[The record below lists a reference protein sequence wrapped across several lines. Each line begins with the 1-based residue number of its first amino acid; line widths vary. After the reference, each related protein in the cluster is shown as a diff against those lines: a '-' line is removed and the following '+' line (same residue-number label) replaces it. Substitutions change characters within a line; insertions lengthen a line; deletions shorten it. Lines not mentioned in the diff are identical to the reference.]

1 MHSITRAA
9 AGLLLALTS
18 AFGAAQA
25 PDYPSKPVRLVVPFA
40 PGGGT
45 DIVAR
50 IVAEKIQA
58 KWGQPVIVDNRPG
71 AGGNIGAE
79 FVYRAA
85 PDGYTLLLTPPP
97 PLVINQSL
105 YSKIPFK
112 PDEFAPVSLISASPN
127 ILVIHPALP
136 VNNVKELIEYAKKNP
151 DKVNYA
157 SQGNGTTSHLT
168 AEMFGAQAGIHLTHV
183 PYKGSGPALADLMG
197 GQVNMMFAEVSS
209 AINLVRTG
217 KLRVLAV
224 GGARRSPALPD
235 TPTISDT
242 LPGFVST
249 TSSSLVASPGTPAT
263 IVNKLSAVVAEAMKD
278 PATAGRLTQLS
289 AEPVGSTP
297 EQHAQFLRE
306 ERKLWDAVIR
316 KVGIQ
321 LD

>member
-1 MHSITRAA
+1 MHLITRAA
-9 AGLLLALTS
+9 AGLLLALTTGLS
-18 AFGAAQA
+18 AAQA
-25 PDYPSKPVRLVVPFA
+25 NDYPSKPIRLVVPFA
-40 PGGGT
+40 SGGGT

-50 IVAEKIQA
+50 IVAEKVQA
-58 KWGQPVIVDNRPG
+58 KWGQPVIVDHRPG

-97 PLVINQSL
+97 PLVINQGL

-112 PDEFAPVSLISASPN
+112 AEEFKPVSLISASPN

-136 VNNVKELIEYAKKNP
+136 VSNVKELIEYAKKNP

-168 AEMFGAQAGIHLTHV
+168 AEMFGSQAGIQLNHV

-209 AINLVRTG
+209 AINLVRAG

-235 TPTISDT
+235 TPTMSDT
-242 LPGFVST
+242 LSGFVST
-249 TSSSLVASPGTPAT
+249 SSSSLVAPPGTPAEV
-263 IVNKLSAVVAEAMKD
+263 VNKLSAVVAEAMKE
-278 PATAGRLTQLS
+278 PAIARRLTELS
-289 AEPVGSTP
+289 TEPVGSSP
-297 EQHAQFLRE
+297 EQHAQYLRE
-306 ERKLWDAVIR
+306 ERQRWDAVIR

-321 LD
+321 LN

>member
-1 MHSITRAA
+1 MRSIIRAA
-9 AGLLLALTS
+9 AGVLLALATGLS
-18 AFGAAQA
+18 AAQ
-25 PDYPSKPVRLVVPFA
+25 PSDYPNRPIRLVVPFA

-58 KWGQPVIVDNRPG
+58 RWGQPVIVDNKPG
-71 AGGNIGAE
+71 AGGNVGAE

-105 YSKIPFK
+105 YSRVPFK
-112 PDEFAPVSLISASPN
+112 AEEFAPVSLISASPN
-127 ILVIHPALP
+127 ILVVHPALP

-168 AEMFGAQAGIHLTHV
+168 AEMFASQAGIPLTHV

-209 AINLVRTG
+209 AINLIRTG
-217 KLRVLAV
+217 KLKVLAV
-224 GGARRSPALPD
+224 GGERPSPALPN
-235 TPTISDT
+235 TPTMSQT

-249 TSSSLVASPGTPAT
+249 SSSSLVASPGTPPD
-263 IVNKLSAVVAEAMKD
+263 IVSKLSAVIAEAMKD
-278 PATAGRLTQLS
+278 PATASRLTQLS

-306 ERKLWDAVIR
+306 ERKRWDAVIR

-321 LD
+321 LN

>member
-1 MHSITRAA
+1 MRSITQAVAA
-9 AGLLLALTS
+9 LLLAATTGLC
-18 AFGAAQA
+18 GAQA
-25 PDYPSKPVRLVVPFA
+25 NDYPTKTIRLVVPFA

-45 DIVAR
+45 DIAAR
-50 IVAEKIQA
+50 LVAERLQA
-58 KWGQPVIVDNRPG
+58 KLGQPVIVDNRAG
-71 AGGNIGAE
+71 AGGNVGAE

-105 YSKIPFK
+105 YAKLNFK
-112 PDEFAPVSLISASPN
+112 PEEFTPISLISTSPN
-127 ILVIHPALP
+127 ILVVNPALP
-136 VNNVKELIEYAKKNP
+136 VNNTRELIEYAKKNP

-168 AEMFGAQAGIHLTHV
+168 AEMFASQAGIRLTHV
-183 PYKGSGPALADLMG
+183 PYKGSGPALADLMS
-197 GQVNMMFAEVSS
+197 GQVNIMFAEVSS
-209 AINLVRTG
+209 AITLVRAG

-249 TSSSLVASPGTPAT
+249 TSSSLVTTPGTSVDIA
-263 IVNKLSAVVAEAMKD
+263 NKLSAVIAEAMKD
-278 PATAGRLTQLS
+278 PAIASRLTQLS

-306 ERKLWDAVIR
+306 ERRRWDGVIR

>member
-1 MHSITRAA
+1 MHSMTRAA
-9 AGLLLALTS
+9 AALLLAATTGLC
-18 AFGAAQA
+18 GAQA
-25 PDYPSKPVRLVVPFA
+25 NDYPTKTIRLVVPFA
-40 PGGGT
+40 SGGGT
-45 DIVAR
+45 DIAAR
-50 IVAEKIQA
+50 IVAEKVQA
-58 KWGQPVIVDNRPG
+58 KLGQPVIVDNRPG
-71 AGGNIGAE
+71 AGGNVGAE

-105 YSKIPFK
+105 YSKLSFK
-112 PDEFAPVSLISASPN
+112 PEEFTPVSLISTSPN
-127 ILVIHPALP
+127 ILVVHPDLP
-136 VNNVKELIEYAKKNP
+136 VTTVRELIEYAKKNP

-168 AEMFGAQAGIHLTHV
+168 AEMFASQAGIRLTHI

-197 GQVNMMFAEVSS
+197 GQVNIMFAEVSS
-209 AINLVRTG
+209 AINQVRAG

-235 TPTISDT
+235 TPTVGDT
-242 LPGFVST
+242 LPGFVSM
-249 TSSSLVASPGTPAT
+249 TSSSLVTTPGTPAH
-263 IVNKLSAVVAEAMKD
+263 IANKLSAVIAEAMKD
-278 PATAGRLTQLS
+278 PATASRLTQLS

-306 ERKLWDAVIR
+306 ERKRWDGVIR